1 MRSPNREMTLAQVA
15 ELIGARLVGSGEAAV
30 RGVGT
35 LSEAGP
41 DEVTFLSN
49 PRYRKALNGTRAAAV
64 IAAEAV
70 PGAAVPQLIVANPYA
85 AYARLMRTL
94 FAAERKAAGISPDAR
109 VDPSATVG
117 PEPDIGP
124 FVTVGPGC
132 VIGARATLSPGVHVG
147 AGCSVGDDVT
157 LHAGVVLREGCRLG
171 NRVTIHPGAVIG
183 SDGFGYASEGG
194 IHHKIPHVGCV
205 VLEDDVELGA
215 NVTIDRAVL
224 GQTVIGAGT
233 KIDNQVQ
240 VAHNVHIGKGCLI
253 AALAGIS
260 GSTELGDYVVMGGQS
275 GIAGHVHVGK
285 GTRVAAKAGVTKDT
299 AAGHTVS
306 GFPAAPHR
314 EELRRQAALARLPE
328 LRARVAALEK
338 MVGAG
343 AVNTKTT
350 VAKEGEPG

>member
-15 ELIGARLVGSGEAAV
+15 EIIGARLVGSGETVV

-35 LSEAGP
+35 LAEAGP

-49 PRYRKALNGTRAAAV
+49 PRYRKAMSGTRAGAAIV
-64 IAAEAV
+64 ADEV

-94 FAAERKAAGISPDAR
+94 FTAERKAAGISADAR
-109 VDPSATVG
+109 VDPSAKVG
-117 PEPDIGP
+117 AEPDIGA

-132 VIGARATLSPGVHVG
+132 VVGDRATLGPGVHVG
-147 AGCSVGDDVT
+147 AGCTLGDDVT

-171 NRVTIHPGAVIG
+171 NRVTVHSGAVIG

-194 IHHKIPHVGCV
+194 VHQKIPHVGTV

-240 VAHNVHIGKGCLI
+240 VAHNVRIGKGCLI
-253 AALAGIS
+253 AALVGVS
-260 GSTELGDYVVMGGQS
+260 GSTELGDYVVMGGQA

-299 AAGHTVS
+299 AAGQTVS

-314 EELRRQAALARLPE
+314 EELRRQASVTRLPE
-328 LRARVAALEK
+328 LRARVEALERI
-338 MVGAG
+338 VNAG
-343 AVNTKTT
+343 AAGAKAGR
-350 VAKEGEPG
+350 AKEGEPG

>member
-1 MRSPNREMTLAQVA
+1 MRSPNREVTLAQVA
-15 ELIGARLVGSGEAAV
+15 EIIGARLVGPEDTVV

-35 LSEAGP
+35 LADARP

-49 PRYRKALNGTRAAAV
+49 PRYRKALTGTRAGAAIV
-64 IAAEAV
+64 AEEVAD
-70 PGAAVPQLIVANPYA
+70 AAVPQLVVANPYA
-85 AYARLMRTL
+85 AYARLMRNL
-94 FAAERKAAGISPDAR
+94 FATNRKAAGISPDAR
-109 VDPSATVG
+109 VDPSATIG
-117 PEPDIGP
+117 PEPDIGA

-132 VIGARATLSPGVHVG
+132 VIGARVTLRPGVHLG
-147 AGCSVGDDVT
+147 AGCTLGDDVT

-171 NRVTIHPGAVIG
+171 HRVTIHPGAVIG

-194 IHHKIPHVGCV
+194 IHHKIPHVGIV

-299 AAGHTVS
+299 GAGQTVS

-314 EELRRQAALARLPE
+314 EELRRQASVTRLPE
-328 LRARVAALEK
+328 LRARVEALEK
-338 MVGAG
+338 AMGVG
-343 AVNTKTT
+343 T
-350 VAKEGEPG
+350 VGTEAARAKEGEPG